1 MNYLTKKQLISAY
14 NKGHLDDVAK
24 QLRMYGT
31 IFDDKSF
38 EIESGYHV
46 GHHRIM
52 KIKHHDI
59 EWNIELHNGEVKLVG
74 YKF

>member
-1 MNYLTKKQLISAY
+1 MNYLNKKQLISAY
-14 NKGHLDDVAK
+14 NKGNLDDVAK

-46 GHHRIM
+46 GHHRMM

-59 EWNIELHNGEVKLVG
+59 EWNIALHNSEVKSVG